1 VKISYDPVKRLA
13 IFQDRGLDFE
23 DVPKILAGLTFTQS
37 DDRRPYPE
45 VRFITYGLL
54 DQRLVMFA
62 WTPTEDG
69 IRVISMRKCN
79 DREQIK
85 FSDRLGR

>member
-1 VKISYDPVKRLA
+1 VKINYDPVKRLT
-13 IFQDRGLDFE
+13 ILQGRGLDFD

-37 DDRRPYPE
+37 DDRQPYPE
-45 VRFITYGLL
+45 ARFITYGLL

-62 WTPTEDG
+62 WTPIDDG

-79 DREQIK
+79 EREQIK
-85 FSDRLGR
+85 FAHRLG